1 VPTRKSAD
9 FLHRTI
15 HSETLA
21 AIQMSYLKKIASL
34 LLTVFVIT
42 ASYSQVEQVK
52 HPLDNVYKDCCNRNH
67 GDYGALRCANEIS
80 EEWDKEILKYYN
92 ALMNVLDSNAQ
103 KNLREAEEQWMK
115 YRNAEYTFSRDLSNM
130 EGTMYSRIR
139 AQKNMRMVRARALE
153 LKSYYWIKT
162 EEDEPK
168 DYKDSNLKIEE
179 KRDSILPIPDSSF
192 FKNPIPIS
200 ENIIEKYIKS
210 YFKRT
215 QPTKL
220 IQRGRSEHG
229 EPVRDC
235 HYEIIYG
242 NISVGTNYCDM
253 TPSQTFKFQNYSF
266 EEVNQILRILLKD
279 NEYDTWNGNIYGP
292 KEEGAGDCYIEI
304 GKEANIIIVSYECV
318 GC

>member
-1 VPTRKSAD
+1 
-9 FLHRTI
+9 
-15 HSETLA
+15 
-21 AIQMSYLKKIASL
+21 MSYFKKIASL
-34 LLTVFVIT
+34 LLPVFVIT

-67 GDYGALRCANEIS
+67 GDYGASRCANEIS
-80 EEWDKEILKYYN
+80 QEWDKEILKYYN
-92 ALMNVLDSNAQ
+92 ALMNILDSNAQ
-103 KNLREAEEQWMK
+103 KNLRKAEKQWME

-130 EGTMYSRIR
+130 EGTMYIRIR
-139 AQKNMRMVRARALE
+139 AQKNMRIVRARALE

-162 EEDEPK
+162 EEDEPNNYWAVNINK
-168 DYKDSNLKIEE
+168 GQ
-179 KRDSILPIPDSSF
+179 KRDSILPRPDSLF
-192 FKNPIPIS
+192 FKNSKLIS
-200 ENIIEKYIKS
+200 ENIIGKYVKT
-210 YFKRT
+210 YFIIT

-220 IQRGRSEHG
+220 VERGRIEYG

-266 EEVNQILRILLKD
+266 EEVNQVLRMLLKD
-279 NEYDTWNGNIYGP
+279 NEYETWNGNIYGP

-304 GKEANIIIVSYECV
+304 GKEGNIIIVSYECV

>member
-1 VPTRKSAD
+1 
-9 FLHRTI
+9 
-15 HSETLA
+15 
-21 AIQMSYLKKIASL
+21 MNYLKKIASL

-52 HPLDNVYKDCCNRNH
+52 HPLDNVYKDCLNRNH
-67 GDYGALRCANEIS
+67 GDYGASRCANEINQ
-80 EEWDKEILKYYN
+80 EWDKEILKYYN
-92 ALMNVLDSNAQ
+92 ALMNILDSNAQ
-103 KNLREAEEQWMK
+103 RNLRKAEEQWME

-130 EGTMYSRIR
+130 EGTMYTRIR
-139 AQKNMRMVRARALE
+139 AQKNMRIVRARALE

-162 EEDEPK
+162 EEDEPNNYWAVNNNK
-168 DYKDSNLKIEE
+168 GQ
-179 KRDSILPIPDSSF
+179 KRDSILPKPDSLF
-192 FKNPIPIS
+192 FKNSKPIS
-200 ENIIEKYIKS
+200 ENIIGKYVKT
-210 YFKRT
+210 YFKIT

-220 IQRGRSEHG
+220 VERGRIEHG

-242 NISVGTNYCDM
+242 DISVGTNYCDM
-253 TPSQTFKFQNYSF
+253 TPSQIFKFQNYSF
-266 EEVNQILRILLKD
+266 EEVNRILRILLKD

-304 GKEANIIIVSYECV
+304 GKKDNTIIVSYECV